1 MNFAALTDRLSRP
14 RYVAGRSLANT
25 ERTGESF
32 SLLAMDLDNIKLV
45 NDLHGHTA
53 GADLIRT
60 VANRISSKLHQGD
73 VIVRL
78 SGDEFAILAPS
89 IVEPSEAMSL
99 AERLLEI
106 WKESVRLNN
115 VEVMINASIGIALF
129 PADGDTIEDLQRDGL
144 VDFVSDA
151 LIATGLPGDR
161 HDASQNHCPIS
172 QGASDH

>member
-1 MNFAALTDRLSRP
+1 
-14 RYVAGRSLANT
+14 
-25 ERTGESF
+25 
-32 SLLAMDLDNIKLV
+32 MDLDNIKLV

-129 PADGDTIEDLQRDGL
+129 PA
-144 VDFVSDA
+144 
-151 LIATGLPGDR
+151 
-161 HDASQNHCPIS
+161 
-172 QGASDH
+172 